1 MLDKVGWSVQLKSF
15 SLFEICA
22 FDFWHFFQWFFRYL
36 IHFEVEMI
44 RHFTSFQ
51 KCIPLFSTFFSNA
64 KVWQR
69 SPGSSGPPKCR
80 PKRPDSPSQNWS
92 KYIKVIY
99 MSYDI
104 GYPRGKTDGNNFA
117 FLQAFITRLLAA
129 SDPVN
134 SVWSCGSGSVRFDAM
149 QQGLV
154 SCEFT
159 SAWKCECTSRLPK
172 ESPLPPIAIEQ
183 SSVPESSC
191 FVIEVIQVVS
201 KACLLPRQRRGT
213 IAADWRSETIWEV
226 AIRYLWPIQ
235 TTGTQ
240 TVWTGNEERQT
251 KRCIHLW
258 GVFDRVWPF
267 CLGSCLSERWRLTD
281 LMLVNPWGG
290 WTFPMIFP
298 LEVEFDRQTALLC
311 FRIFSPCISG
321 YIWLEIYKTMNTS
334 QSPSGTAGNWGSH
347 ELKRSLRIANGEF
360 SR

>member
-1 MLDKVGWSVQLKSF
+1 MF
-15 SLFEICA
+15 SIVFNLFLQRQGLA
-22 FDFWHFFQWFFRYL
+22 
-36 IHFEVEMI
+36 EVS
-44 RHFTSFQ
+44 RQQRS
-51 KCIPLFSTFFSNA
+51 A
-64 KVWQR
+64 KVQTQKARLSIAKLVKVYQSHTCHMISDIQEVKQMGTILHFCRHSSRDCWQPQIQF
-69 SPGSSGPPKCR
+69 SH
-80 PKRPDSPSQNWS
+80 
-92 KYIKVIY
+92 
-99 MSYDI
+99 
-104 GYPRGKTDGNNFA
+104 
-117 FLQAFITRLLAA
+117 
-129 SDPVN
+129 
-134 SVWSCGSGSVRFDAM
+134 VWSCGSGSVRFDAM

-159 SAWKCECTSRLPK
+159 CAWKCECTSRLPK

-235 TTGTQ
+235 ATGTQ
-240 TVWTGNEERQT
+240 TVWTGNEETQT

-311 FRIFSPCISG
+311 FTNFSPRISG
-321 YIWLEIYKTMNTS
+321 YIWLEIYKTMNT
-334 QSPSGTAGNWGSH
+334 
-347 ELKRSLRIANGEF
+347 
-360 SR
+360 

>member
-1 MLDKVGWSVQLKSF
+1 MF
-15 SLFEICA
+15 SIVFNLFLQRQGLA
-22 FDFWHFFQWFFRYL
+22 
-36 IHFEVEMI
+36 EVS
-44 RHFTSFQ
+44 RQQRS
-51 KCIPLFSTFFSNA
+51 A
-64 KVWQR
+64 KVQTQKAR
-69 SPGSSGPPKCR
+69 LSIAKLV
-80 PKRPDSPSQNWS
+80 
-92 KYIKVIY
+92 KVYQSHIY

-104 GYPRGKTDGNNFA
+104 GYPRGRTDGNNFA

-129 SDPVN
+129 SDPVL
-134 SVWSCGSGSVRFDAM
+134 SCMELWVWIRKIWCNAARSCVMWIDI
-149 QQGLV
+149 
-154 SCEFT
+154 

-183 SSVPESSC
+183 SWLPESSC
-191 FVIEVIQVVS
+191 FVIKVIQVVS

-235 TTGTQ
+235 ATGTQ
-240 TVWTGNEERQT
+240 TVWTGNEETQT

-298 LEVEFDRQTALLC
+298 LEVEFDVKNALLC
-311 FRIFSPCISG
+311 VRHFSPCISG